1 MTAALRFFVL
11 IEVLGLAATPLAA
24 VAFARL
30 PGRGVAFA
38 KPLGL
43 LLATWLVWMT
53 GSLGLLPAG
62 RGVWIAAVALLVVA
76 GALVWRRRRPPLWE
90 GLTRRCFLW
99 SEAIALVAFA
109 AMALLVA
116 YSPDV
121 WQTEKP
127 MDMAFINAAGNADSF
142 PPEDPWMA
150 GENLNY
156 YYLGHL
162 MAAGLVKLSGVA
174 PDVGYNLA
182 VAGFFA
188 LSAVAAFGLATALV
202 GRVTAGLWGVALCLL
217 AGTIGSGID
226 LLGDGGPLR
235 SYDWFGASR
244 VIEGTINEFP
254 AFSFTLADLH
264 GHVMAIPF
272 SLLALAF
279 GLQLAVAGPPPPPRG
294 PALLELGLSAIAI
307 GTLYAINAW
316 SFPVVAGLYA
326 LSALVRLRAADSVR
340 ERGRTLAWA
349 FAALLL
355 AVFAV
360 LPFLLNYDAAANG
373 LGTVSKRVS
382 LTTWATDHGEIYGL
396 FAYLVA
402 TAYLVRLA
410 RSRHPW
416 RTAGWTAAAA
426 LFVGSLLAAA
436 DLVAVGALV
445 VLVAIAAHAA
455 FVHRAPAVE
464 RFAWLLIGGGLLCL
478 LIPEVVYV
486 KDSFDGSALYRMN
499 TVFKLG
505 YQAWLLLA
513 VAGSAVIVWTWGWL
527 GRRARLAAYAWGL
540 PLLAGLALAALYP
553 VAGTYARKDGF
564 SHAPQLGGL
573 AWLKQRAPGDPE
585 AIAWLRDHA
594 PRGSVVLESVGDD
607 YSAFG
612 HARISTFTGLPTVLG
627 WPGHELQWAHD
638 PGTRRADVERMYR
651 TTDPAEA
658 RALLARYHVRYVVVG
673 PIERADHGDAGVAKW
688 DQLGR
693 RVFDRDGTT
702 VWQLQ
707 PGRT

>member
-1 MTAALRFFVL
+1 MTVALRFFVL

-30 PGRGVAFA
+30 PGCGVAFA

-43 LLATWLVWMT
+43 LLATWLVWIA
-53 GSLGLLPAG
+53 GSLGVVPGL
-62 RGVWIAAVALLVVA
+62 GVWIGAVVLLVAA
-76 GALVWRRRRPPLWE
+76 GALAWWRWRPPLWE
-90 GLTRRCFLW
+90 GFNRTCLLW
-99 SEAIALVAFA
+99 SEGLALVAFA
-109 AMALLVA
+109 GMALLVA

-150 GENLNY
+150 GEDLNY

-182 VAGFFA
+182 VAAFFA
-188 LSAVAAFGLATALV
+188 FSVVAAFGLSVALV
-202 GRVTAGLWGVALCLL
+202 GRLSGGLWGVGLCVL
-217 AGTIGSGID
+217 AGTIGSG
-226 LLGDGGPLR
+226 LELVEHGGPLR
-235 SYDWFGASR
+235 TYDWFGASR

-279 GLQLAVAGPPPPPRG
+279 GLQVALEGPADGRRG
-294 PALLELGLSAIAI
+294 PAALELAFAAIAI

-316 SFPVVAGLYA
+316 SFPVIAGLF
-326 LSALVRLRAADSVR
+326 LLGTLVRVRGAPNVR
-340 ERGRTLAWA
+340 ERLRTLTWGIAV
-349 FAALLL
+349 LLL
-355 AVFAV
+355 AVLAV
-360 LPFLLNYDAAANG
+360 LPFLLTYDAAADG
-373 LGTVSKRVS
+373 LGRVTERAS
-382 LTTWATDHGEIYGL
+382 FVTWARDHGALYGL
-396 FAYLVA
+396 FAFLVA
-402 TAYLVRLA
+402 TAYGIRLA
-410 RSRHPW
+410 SSRHPW
-416 RTAGWTAAAA
+416 RTAAWATAAAV
-426 LFVGSLLAAA
+426 FVGSLLTA
-436 DLVAVGALV
+436 DNLTAVAGLLALCWV
-445 VLVAIAAHAA
+445 AAHAA
-455 FVHRAPAVE
+455 FVRPAPGVE
-464 RFAWLLIGGGLLCL
+464 RFVWVLIGGGLLCL

-513 VAGSAVIVWTWGWL
+513 IAGSAMVIWSWGWL
-527 GRRARLAAYAWGL
+527 GRRARWVPFAWSL
-540 PLLAGLALAALYP
+540 PLLACLALVAVYP

-564 SHAPQLGGL
+564 SKSPSLGGL
-573 AWLKQRAPGDPE
+573 AWLEAAAPGDPP
-585 AIAWLRDHA
+585 AIEWLRDHA

-612 HARISTFTGLPTVLG
+612 HARISTFTGLPTVMG
-627 WPGHELQWAHD
+627 WTGHELQWGHD
-638 PGTRRADVERMYR
+638 PGNRRADVDLLYK
-651 TTDPAEA
+651 TPDAAVA
-658 RALLARYHVRYVVVG
+658 RPLLDKYDVRYVVVG
-673 PIERADHGDAGVAKW
+673 PIERADHGDAGLAKW

-702 VWQLQ
+702 VWDL
-707 PGRT
+707 R

>member
-1 MTAALRFFVL
+1 MTVALRFFVL

-30 PGRGVAFA
+30 PGCGVAFA

-43 LLATWLVWMT
+43 LLATWLVWML
-53 GSLGLLPAG
+53 GSIGIVPQGLGTWI
-62 RGVWIAAVALLVVA
+62 GVVVLLVVA
-76 GALVWRRRRPPLWE
+76 GALAWWRWRPPLWE
-90 GLTRRCFLW
+90 GLTRACLLW
-99 SEAIALVAFA
+99 SEGLGLVAFA
-109 AMALLVA
+109 GMALLVA

-127 MDMAFINAAGNADSF
+127 MDMAFINAAGDARSF

-150 GENLNY
+150 GEDLNY

-182 VAGFFA
+182 VAAFFA
-188 LSAVAAFGLATALV
+188 FSVVAAFGLSVALA
-202 GRVTAGLWGVALCLL
+202 GRVLAGLWGVALCVV
-217 AGTIGSGID
+217 AGTIGSG
-226 LLGDGGPLR
+226 LELVEHGGPLR

-279 GLQLAVAGPPPPPRG
+279 GMQVAIAGPAEGRRG
-294 PALLELGLSAIAI
+294 PAALELGLAAIAI

-316 SFPVVAGLYA
+316 SFPVIAGLV
-326 LSALVRLRAADSVR
+326 LLGALVRVRGASTMR
-340 ERGRTLAWA
+340 ERLRTLTWVI
-349 FAALLL
+349 AALLL
-355 AVFAV
+355 AVLAV
-360 LPFLLNYDAAANG
+360 LPFLLNYEAAADG
-373 LGTVSKRVS
+373 LGRV
-382 LTTWATDHGEIYGL
+382 TERAPFGTWARDHGELYGL
-396 FAYLVA
+396 FAFLVA
-402 TAYLVRLA
+402 TAYGIRLA
-410 RSRHPW
+410 SSFHPW
-416 RTAGWTAAAA
+416 RTVGWTAAAA
-426 LFVGSLLAAA
+426 IFAGSLLAADNLIGVA
-436 DLVAVGALV
+436 ALVALGW
-445 VLVAIAAHAA
+445 VAVHAA
-455 FVHRAPAVE
+455 FIRRAPAVE
-464 RFAWLLIGGGLLCL
+464 RFTWVLIGGGLLCL

-486 KDSFDGSALYRMN
+486 KDSFDGSDLYRMN

-513 VAGSAVIVWTWGWL
+513 IAGSATIVWSWGWL
-527 GRRARLAAYAWGL
+527 GRRARFAPLAWGL
-540 PLLAGLALAALYP
+540 PLLVGLALVAVYP

-564 SHAPQLGGL
+564 SHSPHLGGL
-573 AWLKQRAPGDPE
+573 AWLAAAAPGDPP
-585 AIAWLRDHA
+585 AIEWLRDHA

-612 HARISTFTGLPTVLG
+612 HARISTFTGLPTVMG
-627 WPGHELQWAHD
+627 WPGHELQWGHD
-638 PGTRRADVERMYR
+638 PGSRRADVDLLYD
-651 TTDPAEA
+651 TPDAAVA
-658 RALLARYHVRYVVVG
+658 RPLLDRYGVRYVVVG
-673 PIERADHGDAGVAKW
+673 PIERADHGDAGLAKW

-702 VWQLQ
+702 VWDL
-707 PGRT
+707 R